1 MALHPHPN
9 SALSGK
15 SYDALYD
22 DAFYRRQVAGSY
34 LSAKKYMQILWPL
47 LQPQAA
53 IDVGCGRGAWL
64 KALKERGASQL
75 VGFDGDWNSQQNMI
89 DPAITFHAGDLN
101 APFAAGFSQRF
112 DLAISLEV
120 AEHLEEASAAG
131 FVRSLTALS
140 DVVLFG
146 AAYSGQGGT
155 HHINEKPHHYW
166 ARLFESH
173 QYLPFDLFRPIVW
186 GDPEVEYWYQQNT
199 FLYVRHHSDPFL
211 KLVGAGQSP
220 VKNSLFLNCLHPTL
234 YELYVNKQPVEE
246 AINECIL
253 NPLRQLKSRLMNLTS
268 MKSLPVR

>member
-9 SALSGK
+9 PALSGK

-34 LSAKKYMQILWPL
+34 LSAKNYVQILWPL

-120 AEHLEEASAAG
+120 GVCERAMSP
-131 FVRSLTALS
+131 RALN
-140 DVVLFG
+140 V
-146 AAYSGQGGT
+146 
-155 HHINEKPHHYW
+155 
-166 ARLFESH
+166 
-173 QYLPFDLFRPIVW
+173 
-186 GDPEVEYWYQQNT
+186 
-199 FLYVRHHSDPFL
+199 
-211 KLVGAGQSP
+211 
-220 VKNSLFLNCLHPTL
+220 
-234 YELYVNKQPVEE
+234 
-246 AINECIL
+246 
-253 NPLRQLKSRLMNLTS
+253 
-268 MKSLPVR
+268 